1 MSDFQYISMD
11 KILSRM
17 GGSRSSIYAKMN
29 EGLFPTSVKIGERKV
44 AWLVHEI
51 DALMFFYMS
60 SPSEEELRA
69 FVKNMEEE
77 RLSRTV
83 SFFTNWLIEP
93 DLSVRGATYRQSYV
107 DYDPL
112 CDECIARGRTHD
124 LFLSITGLIEE
135 TGRPSAQHNAI
146 LKKMGGVNGHA
157 SFYWYGKIPV
167 VMVEPYG
174 RQDFEFDG
182 IEYLRLPEAL
192 APYGTCN
199 GHETQSLLCV
209 HSVNKNVLDQIQE
222 KISEALPSLPD
233 RYSVSEEERDAAK
246 KRDTKAKGGK

>member
-1 MSDFQYISMD
+1 MS
-11 KILSRM
+11 
-17 GGSRSSIYAKMN
+17 G
-29 EGLFPTSVKIGERKV
+29 
-44 AWLVHEI
+44 
-51 DALMFFYMS
+51 
-60 SPSEEELRA
+60 
-69 FVKNMEEE
+69 
-77 RLSRTV
+77 
-83 SFFTNWLIEP
+83 NWLIET
-93 DLSVRGATYRQSYV
+93 DLSVKGLTYRQWKV

-124 LFLSITGLIEE
+124 LLLSITELIEE
-135 TGRPSAQHNAI
+135 TQRPSKQHIAI
-146 LKKMGGVNGHA
+146 LKKLGGAKDHA
-157 SFYWYGKIPV
+157 SFYWYGNIPV

-182 IEYLRLPEAL
+182 IEYLRLPDAL

-222 KISEALPSLPD
+222 KIAEALPSLPD
-233 RYSVSEEERDAAK
+233 RYSVSEEERDAAR

>member
-1 MSDFQYISMD
+1 MADIYYISMG
-11 KILSRM
+11 KILCRM

-29 EGLFPTSVKIGERKV
+29 EGLFPSSVKIGERKV

-51 DALMFFYMS
+51 DALMLFYTS

-93 DLSVRGATYRQSYV
+93 DLSVEGLTYRQIYV
-107 DYDPL
+107 DFDPL

-124 LFLSITGLIEE
+124 LLRSITEVIEE
-135 TGRPSAQHNAI
+135 TRRPSSRHNAI
-146 LKKMGGVNGHA
+146 LKKIGGANDHA
-157 SFYWYGKIPV
+157 SFYSYEKIPV
-167 VMVEPYG
+167 VLIEPYG

-182 IEYLRLPEAL
+182 IEYLRLPDAL

-209 HSVNKNVLDQIQE
+209 HSVNKNVFAQIQE
-222 KISEALPSLPD
+222 KIAEALPSLPD

-246 KRDTKAKGGK
+246 KWHARAKGGK